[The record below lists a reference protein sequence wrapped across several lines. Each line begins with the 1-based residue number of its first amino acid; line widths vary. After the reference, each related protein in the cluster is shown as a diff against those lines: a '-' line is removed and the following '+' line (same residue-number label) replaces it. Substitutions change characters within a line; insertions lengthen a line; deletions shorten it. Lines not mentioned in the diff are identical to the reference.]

1 MSLLG
6 NIWVKLGLK
15 SDDFQRG
22 MDSAEKKSSKFGNLM
37 KGVAAKVLT
46 VAAAMK
52 VLGSTFKTLANFE
65 ASTSKLASVL
75 GKTTTEI
82 KGLTQSAIDL
92 GRRTQYTASEVVSLQ
107 TELAKLGF
115 VESDIK
121 GMQESVLKFAAAV
134 GTDLAS
140 AAARAGATMRGF
152 GLTAEQTGDLLEVM
166 AVSTSKSALS
176 FNYLDATLGKLVP
189 VTKAYGFDAKDT
201 ITLLGTMANAGIDA
215 SSAGTALRRVFVE
228 LSNGSSKLNTALG
241 KQPKTMDELIE
252 ALGTLKER
260 NLSVADSANLVGKYA
275 APAFAALVAG
285 ADDCRALYA
294 ELQNVNGALDTMYD
308 TMTNNVKGAIDRLK
322 SSWEGFI
329 LNLQGSTG
337 VIARM
342 IKGLTRFVDIA
353 NHALFAGTRVGEY
366 KQSYDT
372 RRDFTRDDGTGL
384 SQFEIQAMYARN
396 RQRLEGIKAASKEGS
411 RAWKQADEELQGLIA
426 SENEYYDNL
435 IKIEGKTQDVFG
447 SSNGEDDPLAELLKK
462 LGSGSNSDKA
472 KDALREQAQEMADA
486 AKYDEEMR
494 QSASKMLEQ
503 YQELHPAIQMTS
515 DKLVG
520 LNKLTDEQ
528 KGTLMALADDAGLTA
543 DEIIGLAQNEAWLVE
558 QTEAV
563 TEAIREQK
571 KEDFLENVRKQEEA
585 AERMKHLWEDAADA
599 IGGAIR
605 SGIIDSLDELAEAIG
620 TGNWDTSAMVRALIS
635 PLADAAISAG
645 VLIMTTGESME
656 ALKDAFMNLFGG
668 GPYAAIA
675 AGAALVAIGVAAKA
689 GLAAIAS
696 GSTTSGGSTGGGG
709 NPYVYTGGYGVTPD
723 MLSSAGPMEIEG
735 TVTVKG
741 QDIQIAL
748 DNYNANKRR

>member
-22 MDSAEKKSSKFGNLM
+22 MDNAEKKSSKFGNLM

-275 APAFAALVAG
+275 APAFAALVSG

-384 SQFEIQAMYARN
+384 SQFEVQAMYARN

-411 RAWKQADEELQGLIA
+411 RAWRQADEELQGLIA

-435 IKIEGKTQDVFG
+435 IKIEGKTQDVFVDG
-447 SSNGEDDPLAELLKK
+447 TEEGNDALAELLKGLKKKEEYEENSIGWLKQEIQARQELRDAATDETEIRK
-462 LGSGSNSDKA
+462 LNTEIALLEKKVQELQKIEQLAELPALKAPVGGIVGGSNPLGIDTSALKHTSEEVDEFVKRLKKQQSDA
-472 KDALREQAQEMADA
+472 EDISRGFADALRNGMIDA
-486 AKYDEEMR
+486 
-494 QSASKMLEQ
+494 
-503 YQELHPAIQMTS
+503 
-515 DKLVG
+515 
-520 LNKLTDEQ
+520 
-528 KGTLMALADDAGLTA
+528 
-543 DEIIGLAQNEAWLVE
+543 
-558 QTEAV
+558 
-563 TEAIREQK
+563 
-571 KEDFLENVRKQEEA
+571 
-585 AERMKHLWEDAADA
+585 
-599 IGGAIR
+599 
-605 SGIIDSLDELAEAIG
+605 LDELAEAIG
-620 TGNWDTSAMVRALIS
+620 TGDLDTTALVRALVT
-635 PLADAAISAG
+635 PLADMAISAG
-645 VLIMTTGESME
+645 TLILSTGEGIE
-656 ALKDAFMNLFGG
+656 AIKSAFESLNG
-668 GPYAAIA
+668 YAAIA
-675 AGAALVAIGVAAKA
+675 AGVALVGLGVALKAGMAALAKN
-689 GLAAIAS
+689 GAS
-696 GSTTSGGSTGGGG
+696 SSAGGG
-709 NPYVYTGGYGVTPD
+709 NPYTYTGGYGVTPD

>member
-92 GRRTQYTASEVVSLQ
+92 GRKTQYTASEVVGLQ

-115 VESDIK
+115 AERDIK

-215 SSAGTALRRVFVE
+215 SSAGTALRRVFAE
-228 LSNGSSKLNTALG
+228 LANGSSKLNRVLG
-241 KQPKTMDELIE
+241 KQPKTMDDLIE
-252 ALGTLKER
+252 GLQKLKNGGMGVKE
-260 NLSVADSANLVGKYA
+260 SFDLVGKYA
-275 APAFAALVAG
+275 GAAFAALVNG
-285 ADDCRALYA
+285 ADDCRALYD
-294 ELQNVNGALDTMYD
+294 ELQDTNGALSVMYD
-308 TMTNNVKGAIDRLK
+308 TMTNNVTGAIKEL
-322 SSWEGFI
+322 SSAWEGFI
-329 LNLQGSTG
+329 LGLESSTG
-337 VIARM
+337 PMARVIRFLTKIVNTANSALFRNTRVNENKAYYDLM
-342 IKGLTRFVDIA
+342 WNGKGGFDDNSTWAVTTRFAKERAALMKERENIPDNFPGAVDRWQEKVD
-353 NHALFAGTRVGEY
+353 ALNESEQEWFNSVL
-366 KQSYDT
+366 
-372 RRDFTRDDGTGL
+372 DDAQTL
-384 SQFEIQAMYARN
+384 D
-396 RQRLEGIKAASKEGS
+396 GIISGIGS
-411 RAWKQADEELQGLIA
+411 GD
-426 SENEYYDNL
+426 
-435 IKIEGKTQDVFG
+435 
-447 SSNGEDDPLAELLKK
+447 GEDFSGLEELLKK
-462 LGSGSNSDKA
+462 LKA
-472 KDALREQAQEMADA
+472 GKEDYSALAREEAEVIE
-486 AKYDEEMR
+486 YDNEMR

-543 DEIIGLAQNEAWLVE
+543 DEIFGLAQNEAWLVE
-558 QTEAV
+558 QAEAV

-571 KEDFLENVRKQEEA
+571 KEDFLENVKKQEEA